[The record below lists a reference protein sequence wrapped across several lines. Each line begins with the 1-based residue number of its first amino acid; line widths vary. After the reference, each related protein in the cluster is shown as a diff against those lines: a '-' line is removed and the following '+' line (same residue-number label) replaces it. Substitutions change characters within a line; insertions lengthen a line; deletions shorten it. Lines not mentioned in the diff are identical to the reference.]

1 MANFE
6 AIIPWILYQED
17 DHKIPGKIVDLHDG
31 AGLTRLGITQRWSQ
45 RDLPADFFST
55 MSFSLAVQAAK
66 TVYRKNYWNLLSG
79 DSIASDQVAAPL
91 FSFAVNASPRLAV
104 KTLQSVLEVTEDGSL
119 GPKTLAE
126 LNSKDP
132 GVTATL
138 FRAEWI
144 NFYHRDVDANPSK
157 AKFLNGWVN
166 RANFPYPSNLVP
178 GIYQ

>member
-17 DHKIPGKIVDLHDG
+17 SHTTPGKIVNLGDG
-31 AGLTRLGITQRWSQ
+31 AGFTRLGITERWHQ
-45 RDLPADFFST
+45 TQVPPNFFST
-55 MSFSLAVQAAK
+55 MSFKDAVTAAK
-66 TVYRKNYWNLLSG
+66 IVYKQCYWNFLDG
-79 DSIASDQVAAPL
+79 DSIASDLVAAPL
-91 FSFAVNASPRLAV
+91 LSFAVNATPKVAV
-104 KTLQSVLEVTEDGSL
+104 KTLQRVLEVVEDGSL